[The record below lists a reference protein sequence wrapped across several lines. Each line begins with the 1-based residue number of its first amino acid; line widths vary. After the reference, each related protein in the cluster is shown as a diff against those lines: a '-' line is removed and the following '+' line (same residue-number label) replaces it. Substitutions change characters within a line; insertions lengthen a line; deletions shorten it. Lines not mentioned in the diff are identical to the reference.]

1 MDPKLFTPGPLTT
14 SRTVKEAMLR
24 DLGSR
29 ESEFIEIVAEVRS
42 ELLKLAGANPAAETH
57 DCVIIQGSGTFG
69 IESLI
74 SSAVPAD
81 GHILVLNNGVYGTRI
96 ETIAKIYGIPVTP
109 LRTALDIP
117 PTAEAVSQVLSADR
131 SITHVAAVH
140 CETTSGILN
149 PVEEIGAAV
158 RAAGRT
164 YLIDA
169 MSSFG
174 GIPLT
179 FEGSDADAIVSS
191 SNKCIEG
198 VPGFS
203 FVLAK
208 HDFLLDCAGS
218 ARTLSLDLHAQWAGL
233 EKNGQF
239 RFTPPTHVI
248 LAFAQ
253 ALRELSAEGGVAS
266 RTKRYAENQR
276 RIVEGMRAL
285 RFRTV
290 LDREVQSPI
299 ITSFHQ
305 PNDPNYDFETFHDAL
320 ARRGSAIYPGKLADI
335 DAFRIGSVGQIHSA
349 DVDALLSAVAEA
361 IEELG
366 ITV

>member
-164 YLIDA
+164 
-169 MSSFG
+169 
-174 GIPLT
+174 
-179 FEGSDADAIVSS
+179 
-191 SNKCIEG
+191 
-198 VPGFS
+198 
-203 FVLAK
+203 
-208 HDFLLDCAGS
+208 
-218 ARTLSLDLHAQWAGL
+218 
-233 EKNGQF
+233 
-239 RFTPPTHVI
+239 
-248 LAFAQ
+248 
-253 ALRELSAEGGVAS
+253 
-266 RTKRYAENQR
+266 
-276 RIVEGMRAL
+276 
-285 RFRTV
+285 
-290 LDREVQSPI
+290 
-299 ITSFHQ
+299 
-305 PNDPNYDFETFHDAL
+305 
-320 ARRGSAIYPGKLADI
+320 
-335 DAFRIGSVGQIHSA
+335 
-349 DVDALLSAVAEA
+349 
-361 IEELG
+361 
-366 ITV
+366 